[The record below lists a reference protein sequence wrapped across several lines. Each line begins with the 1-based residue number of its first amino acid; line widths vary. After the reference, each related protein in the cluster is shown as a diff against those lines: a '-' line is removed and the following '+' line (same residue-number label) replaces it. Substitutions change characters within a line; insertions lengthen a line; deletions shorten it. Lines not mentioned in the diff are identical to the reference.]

1 MDLVSRSSAT
11 PSRVVL
17 VTGASSGIGLATA
30 LRFARAGHTVVA
42 GVRDLDSAP
51 ALREALVDAPGLLRV
66 VQLDVAADDSVTT
79 AVAEIQGAVG
89 PIDVLVNNAGI
100 SMSAALETAP
110 LHDARKIFEINY
122 FGMIRMIQAVLP
134 EMRRQTAGTIINIS
148 SISALVAVPA
158 LGHYAASKAA
168 LEAATETLGQE
179 VARFGIRVALIEPG
193 VTKTPMFTRR
203 SNLRPI
209 DPKSPY
215 LDDLAAVYQY
225 FARGLR
231 DPLTP
236 DCVAKLIE
244 QVVTS
249 AAPQFRNLLGADAVA
264 LRDARRVFSD
274 EEWIA
279 GSPAVRAIRGG
290 SPPPGEP

>member
-1 MDLVSRSSAT
+1 MDVAVPRPVTS
-11 PSRVVL
+11 PSVVL

-30 LRFARAGHTVVA
+30 LRFARAGHTVAA
-42 GVRDLDSAP
+42 GVRDLESAT
-51 ALREALVDAPGLLRV
+51 ALRHALADAPGRTRI
-66 VQLDVAADDSVTT
+66 VQLDVASDDSVTT

-110 LHDARKIFEINY
+110 LPDARKIFEVNY

-134 EMRRQTAGTIINIS
+134 EMRRRQTGTIINVS

-168 LEAATETLGQE
+168 LESATETLGQE

-193 VTKTPMFTRR
+193 VTETPMFTRR
-203 SNLRPI
+203 SNLRSI
-209 DPKSPY
+209 DPASPY

-231 DPLTP
+231 DPLAA
-236 DCVAKLIE
+236 DSVAQLIA
-244 QVVTS
+244 QVAAS

-264 LRDARRVFSD
+264 LRDARRLFSD